1 MLSDVSEK
9 DGVNGH
15 GEIDLDAVR
24 RQFDTE
30 SRYRKLS
37 GFPAICVS
45 AIAVCMSLFH
55 LYTSGFGLMQA
66 IMQGAVHLAFVLVL
80 VFLLYLILTM
90 DQHYAGIRV
99 PHSIQDQTHF
109 RIPF

>member
-37 GFPAICVS
+37 GFPAILVS

-66 IMQGAVHLAFVLVL
+66 IIQAAVHLAFVLVL
-80 VFLLYLILTM
+80 VFLLY
-90 DQHYAGIRV
+90 
-99 PHSIQDQTHF
+99 
-109 RIPF
+109 PFSP